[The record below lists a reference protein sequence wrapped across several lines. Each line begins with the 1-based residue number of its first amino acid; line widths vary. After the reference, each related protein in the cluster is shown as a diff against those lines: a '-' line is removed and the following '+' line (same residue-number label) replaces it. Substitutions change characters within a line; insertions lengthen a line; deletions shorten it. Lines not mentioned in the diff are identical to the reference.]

1 VTPGK
6 KFVELDKRVH
16 DRKGFS
22 CGVEVL
28 DDFIRSKASRHREL
42 KISRTMV
49 LPAIELATPT
59 NLHPIAAFYT
69 TSQTTIERQ
78 TLTAKLAKSLP
89 NYPVPVFI
97 IPCLAVEKTL
107 QGKGLGSDALTVALR
122 EFYHAS
128 KSGISSIGV
137 VIDPIDERA
146 DAIYRN
152 FGFETLT
159 ENRLFLSMKTVE
171 KVIESL

>member
-16 DRKGFS
+16 DRKSFC

-28 DDFIRSKASRHREL
+28 DNFIRSNASKHREL

-49 LPAIELATPT
+49 LPATEAAAST
-59 NLHPIAAFYT
+59 NLYPIAAFYT
-69 TSQTTIERQ
+69 TTQTTIERQ

-89 NYPVPVFI
+89 SYPVPVFI
-97 IPCLAVEKTL
+97 IPCLAVDQTL
-107 QGKGLGSDALTVALR
+107 QGQGLGSDALTVALR
-122 EFYHAS
+122 ELYHAS
-128 KSGISSIGV
+128 KGGISGIGV
-137 VIDPIDERA
+137 AIDPLDDRA

-159 ENRLFLSMKTVE
+159 ENRLFLGMKTVE
-171 KVIESL
+171 KIIESL